1 LARIPLFSRAEL
13 AAAFALIFREPATAE
28 RIAGEWFETFVGDA
42 VDDAGRFLYEEWWV
56 DEGGSAA
63 GAVPATAAGE
73 SPRDDSLAAH
83 EREVSFYRG
92 WSDERKAELVMQFSD
107 FHFALVALVSDELA
121 ERMNA
126 ARGFT
131 PAQAARSRAQMARM
145 AQWLRG

>member
-1 LARIPLFSRAEL
+1 MTL
-13 AAAFALIFREPATAE
+13 AAFSTMSGGWTREAP
-28 RIAGEWFETFVGDA
+28 
-42 VDDAGRFLYEEWWV
+42 
-56 DEGGSAA
+56 
-63 GAVPATAAGE
+63 VPATAAGE
-73 SPRDDSLAAH
+73 SPREDSLAAQ
-83 EREVSFYRG
+83 EREQSFYRG

-145 AQWLRG
+145 AEWLRG